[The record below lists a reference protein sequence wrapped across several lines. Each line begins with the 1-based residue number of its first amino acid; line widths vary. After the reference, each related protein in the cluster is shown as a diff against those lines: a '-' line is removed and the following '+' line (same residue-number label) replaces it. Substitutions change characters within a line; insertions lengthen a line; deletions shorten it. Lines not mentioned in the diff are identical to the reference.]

1 MDNMILY
8 LIHFNTALSKACLIY
23 KLISYDCMLDIPN
36 ANARD

>member
-8 LIHFNTALSKACLIY
+8 LINFNTALSAACFIY
-23 KLISYDCMLDIPN
+23 KLIYNNCMLDIPN